1 MLLCL
6 MEYQKNQLLP
16 DQRATQQLFQATVI
30 SRINYCNALLTGA
43 MVCVCVCVV
52 KPFQVIQAHLVF
64 NQPKRAHSSL
74 PLIELH
80 WLPVDCKF
88 TSLMLTYRE
97 PAGKAVSTGA
107 EI

>member
-1 MLLCL
+1 MLLRL
-6 MEYQKNQLLP
+6 IDHERNQVLP
-16 DQRATQQLFQATVI
+16 GQRATEQLVQPMAL

-43 MVCVCVCVV
+43 MVCVV

-64 NQPKRAHSSL
+64 NQPKQAHSTL
-74 PLIELH
+74 PLTELH
-80 WLPVDCKF
+80 WLPVDFKF

-107 EI
+107 AS

>member
-6 MEYQKNQLLP
+6 IEHQKNQVLP
-16 DQRATQQLFQATVI
+16 DQCATLQLFQATAI

-43 MVCVCVCVV
+43 MVCVV

-64 NQPKRAHSSL
+64 NQPKRAHSTP

-80 WLPVDCKF
+80 WLPVDCKL